1 MLNPGKAH
9 ARSLTRLNLAGFGVM
24 ASKETWIRTA
34 PDTVRA
40 TFLTR
45 FPTWFRLGVIR
56 SVEARPN
63 RSHPKHRAQGLV
75 FLLSLLLASVLA
87 AFSQSISGASASPS
101 AIHGAPHD
109 PQTDAAF
116 DHFYNMDYDRATQE
130 FEKIVEKRPN
140 DPFAVNHLLTAVL
153 MRDLYDT
160 GAMNTGDYANDSFIG
175 RTPRPTDPKV
185 KERIKQLVRRAEA
198 LEEEELKANPKDV
211 NALYCRGVS
220 RAQFSV
226 YTGLIERAWFSAL
239 RNAVGARHD
248 HERVLEL
255 DPNYVDAKMVVGTHN
270 YVIGRLPW
278 SVKVAAALAGLS
290 GSAEKGLEYLR
301 EVARSEGENSVD
313 AKVVLTLFLRREK
326 QYDEAIGYMNE
337 LSVRYPRNHLFL
349 TEVAN
354 LQRASGHLPEA
365 EASYRK
371 VWQTGREGK
380 YGTLHYELAAWGL
393 GELLR
398 SEKSLAGAAAAY
410 DLVNQAPNPDPDI
423 LQKANLA
430 AGEMYD
436 LLDKRDLAM
445 KKYETV
451 LAGNANTGPADQA
464 RRYIKEAYR
473 E

>member
-1 MLNPGKAH
+1 VTTQPNPSTKREPVSEARLILVCLLILLTLP
-9 ARSLTRLNLAGFGVM
+9 ARSQ
-24 ASKETWIRTA
+24 SPPA
-34 PDTVRA
+34 PNVPHA
-40 TFLTR
+40 
-45 FPTWFRLGVIR
+45 
-56 SVEARPN
+56 
-63 RSHPKHRAQGLV
+63 
-75 FLLSLLLASVLA
+75 
-87 AFSQSISGASASPS
+87 
-101 AIHGAPHD
+101 APHD
-109 PQTDAAF
+109 AQADAAF
-116 DHFYNMDYDRATQE
+116 EDFYNMRYDRATAE
-130 FEKIVEKRPN
+130 LEKDLDKHPN
-140 DPFAVNHLLTAVL
+140 DPFAVNHLLTVVL

-160 GAMNTGDYANDSFIG
+160 GAMNTGDYSNDSFIG
-175 RTPRPTDPKV
+175 HTPRPTDPKI
-185 KERIKQLVRRAEA
+185 KDRIKGLVQRAED
-198 LEEEELKANPKDV
+198 LEEQELKANSKDV
-211 NALYCRGVS
+211 NALYCRGVT
-220 RAQFSV
+220 RAQFAV

-255 DPNYVDAKMVVGTHN
+255 DPDYVDAKMVVGTHN

-278 SVKVAAALAGLS
+278 SIKVAASLAGLS

-301 EVARSEGENSVD
+301 DVAKTDSENAVD
-313 AKVVLTLFLRREK
+313 AKVVLSLFLRREHK
-326 QYDEAIGYMNE
+326 YDEAIGYMSD
-337 LSVRYPRNHLFL
+337 LSAKYPGNHLFP

-354 LQRASGHLPEA
+354 LDRAAGRLDEA
-365 EASYRK
+365 EALYRK
-371 VWQTGREGK
+371 VWQNGREGK
-380 YGTLHYELAAWGL
+380 YRNLHYEVAAWGL

-398 SEKSLAGAAAAY
+398 SKKDVAGAAAAY

-436 LLDKRDLAM
+436 LLQNRDLAM

>member
-1 MLNPGKAH
+1 M
-9 ARSLTRLNLAGFGVM
+9 
-24 ASKETWIRTA
+24 TA
-34 PDTVRA
+34 PANLPKRSRHTGQ
-40 TFLTR
+40 
-45 FPTWFRLGVIR
+45 RLI
-56 SVEARPN
+56 
-63 RSHPKHRAQGLV
+63 
-75 FLLSLLLASVLA
+75 LLLLVLV
-87 AFSQSISGASASPS
+87 SWLSASAQSGP
-101 AIHGAPHD
+101 AITPLHGAPHD

-116 DHFYNMDYDRATQE
+116 DHFYNMDYERATQE
-130 FEKIVEKRPN
+130 FEKILEKHPN
-140 DPFAVNHLLTAVL
+140 DPFAVNHLLTVVL
-153 MRDLYDT
+153 MHDLYDT

-175 RTPRPTDPKV
+175 RTPRPTDPKL
-185 KERIKQLVRRAEA
+185 KEQIKELVRRAEA
-198 LEEEELKANPKDV
+198 LEEDELKANPKDV

-220 RAQFSV
+220 RAQFAV
-226 YTGLIERAWFSAL
+226 YTGLVERAWFSAL

-255 DPNYVDAKMVVGTHN
+255 DPDYVDAKMVVGTHN

-278 SVKVAAALAGLS
+278 SVKMAAAMAGLS
-290 GSAEKGLEYLR
+290 GSPEKGLQYLR
-301 EVARSEGENSVD
+301 EVAKSDGENSVD

-326 QYDEAIGYMNE
+326 QYDEAIVYMND
-337 LSVRYPRNHLFL
+337 LALKYPRNYLFL

-354 LQRASGHLPEA
+354 LQRASGRLPEA
-365 EASYRK
+365 EATYRK
-371 VWQTGREGK
+371 VWQNGREGK

-393 GELLR
+393 GELFR
-398 SEKSLAGAAAAY
+398 SEKNLAAAAAAY

-436 LLDKRDLAM
+436 LLDKRELAM
-445 KKYETV
+445 QKYQTV

>member
-1 MLNPGKAH
+1 MPSAKP
-9 ARSLTRLNLAGFGVM
+9 LAILLVLLIVSGLPA
-24 ASKETWIRTA
+24 AS
-34 PDTVRA
+34 
-40 TFLTR
+40 
-45 FPTWFRLGVIR
+45 
-56 SVEARPN
+56 
-63 RSHPKHRAQGLV
+63 Q
-75 FLLSLLLASVLA
+75 
-87 AFSQSISGASASPS
+87 SPS
-101 AIHGAPHD
+101 APNPLQRTPHD
-109 PQTDAAF
+109 PLTEAAF
-116 DHFYNMDYDRATQE
+116 DDFYNMQYERATQE
-130 FEKIVEKRPN
+130 LEKIVEKHPN
-140 DPFAVNHLLTAVL
+140 DPFAINHLLTVVL
-153 MRDLYDT
+153 MHDLYDT

-175 RTPRPTDPKV
+175 RAPRPTDTKI
-185 KERIKQLVRRAEA
+185 KDRIKQLAHRAQE
-198 LEEEELKANPKDV
+198 LEEQQLKANPQDV
-211 NALYCRGVS
+211 NALYCRGVT

-226 YTGLIERAWFSAL
+226 YTGLVERAWFSAL

-255 DPNYVDAKMVVGTHN
+255 DPNYIDAKMVVGTHN

-301 EVARSEGENSVD
+301 EVAKSDGENSVD
-313 AKVVLTLFLRREK
+313 AKVVLSLFLRREH

-337 LSVRYPRNHLFL
+337 LSAKYPGNHLFP

-354 LQRASGHLPEA
+354 LERAAGRIDEA
-365 EASYRK
+365 ETVYRK

-380 YGTLHYELAAWGL
+380 YGKLHYELAAWGL

-398 SEKSLAGAAAAY
+398 SKKDLAAAAAAY
-410 DLVNQAPNPDPDI
+410 DSVNEAPNPDPDI

-436 LLDKRDLAM
+436 LLQKRDLAM
-445 KKYETV
+445 KKYQTV

>member
-1 MLNPGKAH
+1 VTAQTNLSTKLNPGA
-9 ARSLTRLNLAGFGVM
+9 N
-24 ASKETWIRTA
+24 E
-34 PDTVRA
+34 
-40 TFLTR
+40 
-45 FPTWFRLGVIR
+45 
-56 SVEARPN
+56 
-63 RSHPKHRAQGLV
+63 
-75 FLLSLLLASVLA
+75 LLIFFCLLLCLLLASCISAV
-87 AFSQSISGASASPS
+87 SQSNSDPATS
-101 AIHGAPHD
+101 HGAPHD
-109 PQTDAAF
+109 PQTEAAW

-140 DPFAVNHLLTAVL
+140 DPFAVNHLLTVVL
-153 MRDLYDT
+153 MHDLYDT

-175 RTPRPTDPKV
+175 RTPRPTDSKV

-198 LEEEELKANPKDV
+198 LEEEQLKANSKDV
-211 NALYCRGVS
+211 NALYCRGVT

-226 YTGLIERAWFSAL
+226 YTGLVERAWFSAL

-248 HERVLEL
+248 HEHVLEL
-255 DPNYVDAKMVVGTHN
+255 DSNYIDAKMVVGTHN

-290 GSAEKGLEYLR
+290 GSAEKGLDYLR
-301 EVARSEGENSVD
+301 DVAKSGGENAVD
-313 AKVVLTLFLRREK
+313 AKVVLTLFLRRER
-326 QYDEAIGYMNE
+326 QYDEALGYMND
-337 LSVRYPRNHLFL
+337 LSVKYPGNHLFP

-354 LQRASGHLPEA
+354 LQRAAGRLPEA
-365 EASYRK
+365 EAVYRK
-371 VWQTGREGK
+371 VWQNGREGK
-380 YGTLHYELAAWGL
+380 YGALHYELAAWGL

-398 SEKSLAGAAAAY
+398 SEKNLAGAAAAY
-410 DLVNQAPNPDPDI
+410 ELVNEAPNPDSDV

-436 LLDKRDLAM
+436 LLQQRDLAM
-445 KKYETV
+445 KKYQTV